1 MAMIATAI
9 ISSISVNPRARLRRV
24 PKGDIDEDFIML
36 SVQWRQI
43 HLPLQLNPTPCCLG
57 SFATQ
62 IEPDPFVLPCFAL
75 VHLPLKL
82 NLTPLFAN

>member
-9 ISSISVNPRARLRRV
+9 ISSINVNPRARLRRV

-36 SVQWRQI
+36 SVQWRQVR
-43 HLPLQLNPTPCCLG
+43 LPLKLNLTPLFPKLNLTPLFPLFSMASG

-62 IEPDPFVLPCFAL
+62 IEPDPFVFQWR
-75 VHLPLKL
+75 
-82 NLTPLFAN
+82 

>member
-43 HLPLQLNPTPCCLG
+43 HLPIKFNLTPCCR
-57 SFATQ
+57 
-62 IEPDPFVLPCFAL
+62 
-75 VHLPLKL
+75 KL
-82 NLTPLFAN
+82 NLTPLFHVFHGECYRGHNGDDRYSDH